1 MSQSPQKFGH
11 LSLFLS
17 SPSPSSLFLSSFAL
31 PTTMPTMGVSWQTPD
46 QKAFIENQL
55 PSYSKHSVS
64 GTLKTIF
71 WPEFFGKWF
80 NMWPLPA
87 PAPELVDEGDK
98 QRALKESRGKK
109 VNVSTL
115 CMLTH

>member
-1 MSQSPQKFGH
+1 M
-11 LSLFLS
+11 
-17 SPSPSSLFLSSFAL
+17 
-31 PTTMPTMGVSWQTPD
+31 MGVSWQTPD
-46 QKAFIENQL
+46 QKAFIKNQL

-80 NMWPLPA
+80 DVWPLPA
-87 PAPELVDEGDK
+87 PAPELVNEGDK

-115 CMLTH
+115 CMLTC